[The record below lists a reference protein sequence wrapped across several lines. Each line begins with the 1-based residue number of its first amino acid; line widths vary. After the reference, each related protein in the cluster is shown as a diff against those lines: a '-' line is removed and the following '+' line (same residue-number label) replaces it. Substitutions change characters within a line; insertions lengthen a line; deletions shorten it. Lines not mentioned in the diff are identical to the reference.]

1 MKVGIVGLPNVGK
14 SALFNAISGRSIPS
28 SNFPF
33 CTVEPNFSVVPV
45 PDDRVTSLSEM
56 YDTDKTTFAE
66 IEFVDIAGLV
76 KGASKG
82 EGLGNKFLSSIRE
95 VDAIVHVVRC
105 FDNDDIIHVSG
116 SVDPLRDIEIIN
128 LELILSD
135 LEIVSKKIDKVKKL
149 LKADKKYEDE
159 LQFWNKIQ
167 DLLEKESKIR
177 NIQFSQDDMKFLSSV
192 PLLCTKPVIYLCN
205 ISEDDINKECDY
217 YKLVKKLADDE
228 NSPCLCICAELES
241 QLSQLSF
248 DVKQSFVEELGI
260 KDCALDILI
269 KTCYEHLNLI
279 SFLTAGKQEVRAWT
293 ITRGTKAPQ
302 AAGKIHSD
310 MEKGFIRAEVV
321 KYDSLIKCGSISRAK
336 ELGLI
341 SSEGK
346 NYEMQDGDVVLFRF
360 NV

>member
-45 PDDRVTSLSEM
+45 PDDRIINLKKM
-56 YDTDKTTFAE
+56 YNPDKTTFAE

-105 FDNDDIIHVSG
+105 FDNDDIIHVDG
-116 SVDPLRDIEIIN
+116 SVNPIRDIEVIN
-128 LELILSD
+128 LELMMSD
-135 LEIVSKKIDKVKKL
+135 LEIVNKKIDKVKKL
-149 LKADKKYEDE
+149 IKADKSYEKE
-159 LQFWNKIQ
+159 LDFWIKIQ
-167 DLLEKESKIR
+167 DYLEKGKQIR
-177 NIQFSQDDMKFLSSV
+177 NLSFEDFEREFLHFV
-192 PLLCTKPVIYLCN
+192 PLLSMKPVIYLCN
-205 ISEDDINKECDY
+205 INESDINKQCDY
-217 YKLVKKLADDE
+217 YLSVKKIADE
-228 NSPCLCICAELES
+228 EKSPCLCICAELEA
-241 QLSQLSF
+241 QLSQLDNDEKRAF
-248 DVKQSFVEELGI
+248 LDDLNMKE
-260 KDCALDILI
+260 CALDNLI
-269 KTCYEHLNLI
+269 RVCYEHLNLI

-293 ITRGTKAPQ
+293 IVKGTKAPR

-310 MEKGFIRAEVV
+310 MEKGFIRAEVI
-321 KYDSLIKCGSISRAK
+321 KYDKLIECGSVSRAK
-336 ELGLI
+336 ELGLV

-346 NYEMQDGDVVLFRF
+346 NYEVQDGDIILFRF